1 MMGES
6 VVEIDLFVEDRAHE
20 AFIGAVIR
28 RIAREMEKTV
38 RMCMRSA
45 RGGHGRAI
53 TELKL
58 YQRSILKSGGFLR
71 MPDLIFVA
79 IDANCKSFNAAKKEI
94 TENIEELFADR
105 SVIACPDPHIERWYL
120 ADVKSFARVVG
131 RQPGTSRRKCERDV
145 YKSLLAST
153 IAEAGHPPTLG
164 GIEFAEEL
172 VNDMD
177 FYRAGKAERSF
188 QHFINDAVSRI
199 KSA

>member
-1 MMGES
+1 MDEP
-6 VVEIDLFVEDRAHE
+6 VIEIDLFVEDRAHE
-20 AFIGAVIR
+20 AFLRAIIR
-28 RIAREMEKTV
+28 RIARETGKTA

-53 TELKL
+53 SELKL
-58 YQRSILKSGGFLR
+58 YQRSMLKSRGLHR

-79 IDANCKSFNAAKKEI
+79 IDANCKAFNAARKEI
-94 TENIEELFADR
+94 AESIEESFADR

-120 ADVKSFARVVG
+120 ADVISFGRIVG
-131 RQPGTSRRKCERDV
+131 RQPGTIRRKCGRDV
-145 YKSLLAST
+145 YKSLLANT
-153 IAEAGHPPTLG
+153 IIKAGHPPTLG

-172 VNDMD
+172 VSAMD

-188 QHFINDAVSRI
+188 QHFINDAVARI